1 MTAPAE
7 VIVDTPEIFGYL
19 YDPPLGAVRYRGS
32 HGGRG
37 GGQSWQIARA
47 LLIHGAEKTL
57 RILCVREFQSS
68 IRDSVHKLL
77 SDQLEAVG
85 LGSFYQVTQSSIVGL
100 NGTEFLFK
108 GLRRDVAEIKS
119 TEGID
124 ICWVEEAQR
133 VSESSWEVLIPTIR
147 KEGSEIWFSF
157 NPDLETD
164 PTYQRFVVHPEKY
177 APRSIIRRVNYRDN
191 PFLPAVLAEE
201 AEQLLR
207 TDPEAYATVWG
218 GEPWSRS
225 DAEVFSGKWAVE
237 DFDSPRWVE
246 EKDPRT
252 GRMVGHWVPEWDG
265 PYFGADYGF
274 ANDPAVL
281 DRMWIAPDPK
291 GGKKLMVDYE
301 VYGVKLDSD
310 DLYRRFCE
318 VPGAKDYV
326 IRADSARPET
336 THELARRGL
345 RVESAPKWEGS
356 VKDGIAHMRG
366 YTMIVLHPRCTLS
379 IIEARRYRYKTDPL
393 TDDVLPVPIDK
404 HNHSWD
410 AKRYGLAPL
419 IRQRRVGIA

>member
-1 MTAPAE
+1 MTGLT
-7 VIVDTPEIFGYL
+7 VTVDTPAIFGYL

-77 SDQLEAVG
+77 SDQMEAVG
-85 LGSFYQVTQSSIVGL
+85 LGSFYQVTQSSIIGL

-164 PTYQRFVVHPEKY
+164 PTYQRFVAHPEKY

-191 PFLPAVLAEE
+191 PFLPSVLAEE
-201 AEQLLR
+201 AAQLKV
-207 TDPEAYATVWG
+207 TDPEAYATVWE
-218 GEPWSRS
+218 GEPWSRT
-225 DAEVFSGKWAVE
+225 DAEVFSGKWKVE
-237 DFDSPRWVE
+237 DFEPQA
-246 EKDPRT
+246 
-252 GRMVGHWVPEWDG
+252 HWNG
-265 PYFGADYGF
+265 PYYGADWGF
-274 ANDPAVL
+274 SQDPSVL
-281 DRMWIAPDPK
+281 LRMWVGDSRLWIE
-291 GGKKLMVDYE
+291 YE
-301 VYGVKLDSD
+301 EYGVQLSFQDMAD
-310 DLYRRFCE
+310 RFRRI
-318 VPGAKDYV
+318 PGAADHT
-326 IRADSARPET
+326 IRGDAARPET
-336 THELARRGL
+336 IAELNRLGL
-345 RVESAPKWEGS
+345 RVIAAPKWEGS
-356 VKDGIAHMRG
+356 VKDGIEHIRSYEMV
-366 YTMIVLHPRCTLS
+366 IIHSRCELTTR
-379 IIEARRYRYKTDPL
+379 EARLYRYKTDPL
-393 TDDVLPVPIDK
+393 TEDVLPVPIDK
-404 HNHSWD
+404 HNHTWD
-410 AKRYGLAPL
+410 SARYGLAPL
-419 IRQRRVGIA
+419 IQRRMVGIL